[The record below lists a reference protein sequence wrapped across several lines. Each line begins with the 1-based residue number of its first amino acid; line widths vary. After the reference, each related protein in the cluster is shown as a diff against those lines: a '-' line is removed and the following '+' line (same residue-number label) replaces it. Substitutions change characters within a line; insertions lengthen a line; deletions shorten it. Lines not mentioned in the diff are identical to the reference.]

1 MLIYNWLLGSVM
13 RLLTFEVNGVVKV
26 GLYTNR
32 GIVDLPKAYLAI
44 YEAES
49 APDFL
54 YSMRRLI
61 ESGEPALRLISE
73 LGDRAIKS
81 GRGTCSLTRL
91 QLTGFHL

>member
-1 MLIYNWLLGSVM
+1 MLIYNRLLGSVM

-49 APDFL
+49 
-54 YSMRRLI
+54 RRT
-61 ESGEPALRLISE
+61 SF
-73 LGDRAIKS
+73 
-81 GRGTCSLTRL
+81 T
-91 QLTGFHL
+91 Q